1 MIKLRRVASC
11 YDKVV
16 ELLNSASEVE
26 TSGELKFGAILTFGG
41 STKIEMKIEHGWS
54 LRPTSKFTKKSPT
67 NPFIMSFNV
76 GLRGLCLWPRDK
88 KSIK

>member
-41 STKIEMKIEHGWS
+41 STKIKMKIEHGWS
-54 LRPTSKFTKKSPT
+54 LRPT
-67 NPFIMSFNV
+67 
-76 GLRGLCLWPRDK
+76 
-88 KSIK
+88 